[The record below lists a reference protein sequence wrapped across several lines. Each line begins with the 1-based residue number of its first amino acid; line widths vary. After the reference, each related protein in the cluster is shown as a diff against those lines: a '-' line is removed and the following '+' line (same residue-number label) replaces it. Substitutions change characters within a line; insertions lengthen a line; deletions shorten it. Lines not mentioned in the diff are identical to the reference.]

1 MNSTGAN
8 DLNAEQSV
16 LGAVFLD
23 SNVLDQIVFLEDR
36 DFQIG
41 RHREIYK
48 AMRKLEKNSV
58 PIDLVTVTEELDRTK
73 MIENVG
79 GVNYL
84 SQLAE
89 SCPTTANVEFY
100 AKAVRSKA
108 MERRIK
114 DTSVIIGDMSRADY
128 ESDEEFFSY
137 VEQLVTQLRPQD
149 NARMKSFS
157 QSKSDYF
164 EYLAKKN
171 EFIKTGFEQFD
182 KWAHGAWRGWLWV
195 LAGRP
200 SVGKTAMLL
209 QRIYGMA
216 KQHKGVILIFSQEM
230 KKESLID
237 RMISNSTGVSFNKIK
252 TKNLNER
259 ERNLVEMAYENF
271 EYLPIHFQ
279 DSAGVT
285 IEEVRATAK
294 QFKKKYGRIAAIAVD
309 YLQIMRIPQKNGESR
324 SQAIGNV
331 TGEAKRIAMD
341 LDCCFIML
349 SQMSRAF
356 EKELKPQLSHLKESG
371 SIEQDADMVEF
382 LWHDPSDTA
391 MGGKVIQQTF
401 AKGRDTGLNDFRLLF
416 QGWIQRF
423 NELPRK

>member
-1 MNSTGAN
+1 MSSIGDN
-8 DLNAEQSV
+8 LNAEQSV

-23 SNVLDQIVFLEDR
+23 SNVLDQITFLEDR
-36 DFQIG
+36 DFQVG

-48 AMRKLEKNSV
+48 IMRKLEKNGV
-58 PIDLVTVTEELDRTK
+58 PLDLITITEELDRLN

-89 SCPTTANVEFY
+89 SCPTTANIEFY
-100 AKAVRSKA
+100 AKIVRSKA

-114 DTSVIIGDMSRADY
+114 DTSLIIGDMSRADY

-149 NARMKSFS
+149 NTKMKSFS
-157 QSKSDYF
+157 ESKKDYF
-164 EYLAKKN
+164 EYLEKQN

-216 KQHKGVILIFSQEM
+216 KQQKGVLMIFSQEM

-237 RMISNSTGVSFNKIK
+237 RLVSQSTGISFNKIK
-252 TKNLNER
+252 TKKLNER
-259 ERNLVEMAYENF
+259 ERTLVEMAYENF
-271 EYLPIHFQ
+271 EYLPIFIQ

-294 QFKKKYGRIAAIAVD
+294 QLKKKHGRIAAIAVD
-309 YLQIMRIPQKNGESR
+309 YLQIMRIPQKKGESR
-324 SQAIGNV
+324 AQAIGNV

-349 SQMSRAF
+349 SQMSRDF
-356 EKELKPQLSHLKESG
+356 EKALKPQLSHLKESG

-423 NELPRK
+423 NELPRE